1 MERKVHGN
9 HNMLNQMRSAN
20 SGDFFVL
27 ELVIDSLKD
36 NPQDISDLM
45 KEIGRVWEVCVENG
59 QRPRYEKLRP
69 EQKQRLKNV
78 ALVPGHNFMPPPY
91 PSQKQVWGVIHHNFL
106 VFQNNLAKEQT
117 QLYVLIFIRLK
128 KCWSISYIYPL

>member
-1 MERKVHGN
+1 MVVVFL
-9 HNMLNQMRSAN
+9 MLVEHSGAN
-20 SGDFFVL
+20 ISEAILLLFVL

-91 PSQKQVWGVIHHNFL
+91 PSQKQV
-106 VFQNNLAKEQT
+106 
-117 QLYVLIFIRLK
+117 
-128 KCWSISYIYPL
+128 